1 MRSRSRSVAF
11 TSLGAALY
19 AVGAYATA
27 YVESPW
33 GVGQFRP
40 AVVVPSVF
48 AVLFGPL
55 VGGLSA
61 ALGTLVADSLKH
73 MTLYIPSLVAAA
85 PSNFIAF
92 YLLGKLLEGR
102 FRWPRFIAS
111 SMLALAV
118 GNGLCALLY
127 TLYKAAIGAL
137 PAQLVPGLS
146 VGLTVWWFSTMLPFQ
161 LLAVPPLLK
170 ALARA
175 LPQLVPE
182 EVRHECTEGV
192 TPRREL
198 ALALFATGVL
208 AACVALLAALSQQ
221 AASFLV
227 GGLPAAAR
235 DTIRSLIVAAFSVTA
250 AALLAAGAFA
260 ALPRR
265 QG

>member
-1 MRSRSRSVAF
+1 VRSRSRSVAF

-85 PSNFIAF
+85 PSNFTAF

-118 GNGLCALLY
+118 GNGLCAALY
-127 TLYKAAIGAL
+127 VLYKAAIGAL
-137 PAQLVPGLS
+137 PVQLAPG
-146 VGLTVWWFSTMLPFQ
+146 
-161 LLAVPPLLK
+161 
-170 ALARA
+170 
-175 LPQLVPE
+175 
-182 EVRHECTEGV
+182 
-192 TPRREL
+192 L
-198 ALALFATGVL
+198 ALA
-208 AACVALLAALSQQ
+208 
-221 AASFLV
+221 
-227 GGLPAAAR
+227 
-235 DTIRSLIVAAFSVTA
+235 
-250 AALLAAGAFA
+250 
-260 ALPRR
+260 
-265 QG
+265 

>member
-1 MRSRSRSVAF
+1 VENRSRIVAF
-11 TSLGAALY
+11 TSLGSALY

-27 YVESPW
+27 YIQSPW

-48 AVLFGPL
+48 AVLFGPF

-85 PSNFIAF
+85 PSNFAAF
-92 YLLGKLLEGR
+92 YLFGKLVENR

-111 SMLALAV
+111 SILALAV
-118 GNGLCALLY
+118 GNGTCAVLY
-127 TLYKAAIGAL
+127 TLYKAAIGSI

-146 VGLTVWWFSTMLPFQ
+146 VGLTAWWFSTMLPFQ
-161 LLAVPPLLK
+161 LLAVPPILR
-170 ALARA
+170 ALAKA

-182 EVRHECTEGV
+182 DVRRECIERV

-198 ALALFATGVL
+198 ALALLSTGAL

-221 AASFLV
+221 VASFLV
-227 GGLPAAAR
+227 SGLPAVAR
-235 DTIRSLIVAAFSVTA
+235 EMVRSLVVSMFSVTA
-250 AALLAAGAFA
+250 VALLATGAFV
-260 ALPRR
+260 ALPRK